1 MEAKVDAATQDVDAF
16 SQGGP
21 AMETPT
27 AIADRMHALLVIRA
41 NALEGCTEGLPE
53 ETRGTGRCDRG
64 LRSNTLAAGANLG
77 WKGLA
82 SQANRALGGDT
93 QRAIAREIVR
103 TTL

>member
-53 ETRGTGRCDRG
+53 ETRGTGRCD
-64 LRSNTLAAGANLG
+64 
-77 WKGLA
+77 
-82 SQANRALGGDT
+82 
-93 QRAIAREIVR
+93 
-103 TTL
+103 